1 MSGKVW
7 SVHPDPFSR
16 MEAVSHSARE
26 HLRLGNDAYD
36 VAIRRFIPGYESML
50 AVAAEAV
57 SAVEPALVIDL
68 GAGTGA
74 LSEAL
79 LERRGVGHVE
89 LLDVDPEMLDQSRE
103 RLERF
108 GERVRFT
115 LRSYFEPLEASD
127 AFAASLSLHHI
138 PTIEKK
144 SAFYRSVFGA
154 LRSGGVFVNGDVN
167 MPVDDGER
175 QRLYRYWADHMVAS
189 GIQEDRAWQYFEE
202 WSEEDTYLPLEAEL
216 AALSRVGFEAERG
229 WHDGP
234 VGVVAARKL

>member
-1 MSGKVW
+1 M
-7 SVHPDPFSR
+7 
-16 MEAVSHSARE
+16 SHSARE

-50 AVAAEAV
+50 AVAADAV
-57 SAVEPALVIDL
+57 SAVAPALVIDL

-79 LERRGVGHVE
+79 LERRGIGRVE
-89 LLDVDPEMLDQSRE
+89 LLDVDPEMLGQARL

-108 GERVRFT
+108 GERVQFT
-115 LRSYFEPLEASD
+115 LRSYYEPLGTSD

-144 SAFYRSVFGA
+144 SAFYRSVFAA
-154 LRSGGVFVNGDVN
+154 LRPGGVFVNGDVT
-167 MPVDDGER
+167 MPADDAESE
-175 QRLYRYWADHMVAS
+175 RLYRYWADHMVTA
-189 GIQEDRAWQYFEE
+189 GIRDDRAWQYFEE

-216 AALSRVGFEAERG
+216 AALSSAGFEAERV

-234 VGVVAARKL
+234 VGVVVARKL